1 MKWPYSAE
9 LRRLRTSVP
18 RMGEGSLNIELNSL
32 VVMMAIAVAAPIAIR
47 YLRLR
52 VAEVVLLIVAGVI
65 VGPEVLNLITVD
77 PAINLVGQLGLG
89 FLFFLAGFELE
100 PAALRGRTGRLAAL
114 AWGVS
119 ITTALVVS
127 YVLLTFGLIDAAVGF
142 AIVLTSTALGTLL
155 PVVRDN
161 GELSTPF
168 GRMFMG
174 AGAWGEFGPIIAI
187 SIFLGTQSALA
198 ALLSLALFS
207 VVAVLIAFVPG
218 QIRSQGFHRYLV
230 ESHRTSS
237 QTAVR
242 ITMLLLI
249 GLLAVAAGFS
259 LDIVMGAFVGGVILR
274 RFLSS
279 AQETSLQEK
288 IEAIGFGFFIP
299 AFFILSGAN
308 LDITSILSNP
318 WPMLIVFVLL
328 IVVRGLPTFLLYR
341 GVLPD
346 LRDRTRL
353 SLYTATGLPII
364 VAVTAVQ
371 VEAGL
376 MSTNDAAELVAAGAL
391 SVMVFPLIA
400 QLLRRRD
407 TPQPERSEATT

>member
-1 MKWPYSAE
+1 
-9 LRRLRTSVP
+9 VP
-18 RMGEGSLNIELNSL
+18 RMSEGSLNIELNSL

-52 VAEVVLLIVAGVI
+52 VAEVVLLIIAGVI

-100 PAALRGRTGRLAAL
+100 PVALRGRTGRLAAI

-119 ITTALVVS
+119 ITTALVLS
-127 YVLLTFGLIDAAVGF
+127 YALLMFGLIDAAVGF

-161 GELSTPF
+161 GELNTPF

-207 VVAVLIAFVPG
+207 VVALLIAFVPR
-218 QIRSQGFHRYLV
+218 QIRSQGFNRYLI
-230 ESHRTSS
+230 ESHHTSS

-249 GLLAVAAGFS
+249 GLLAVAGGFG
-259 LDIVMGAFVGGVILR
+259 LDIVMGAFVAGVILR
-274 RFLSS
+274 QFLSS
-279 AQETSLQEK
+279 AEETSLQEK

-308 LDITSILSNP
+308 LDIASILSNP
-318 WPMLIVFVLL
+318 WPMLIVFALL

-371 VEAGL
+371 VQAGL

-400 QLLRRRD
+400 QLLRRRE
-407 TPQPERSEATT
+407 TPQPERSDATA

>member
-1 MKWPYSAE
+1 M
-9 LRRLRTSVP
+9 P

>member
-1 MKWPYSAE
+1 
-9 LRRLRTSVP
+9 
-18 RMGEGSLNIELNSL
+18 MGEGSLNIELNSL